1 MSLTSTRRRPEI
13 SNFSSDTNARYT
25 NEKTI
30 ARSSQS
36 PKSSPIRVLAHFRR
50 THSHTVDFE
59 TFAQA
64 AAWANV

>member
-50 THSHTVDFE
+50 TPPPPVDFE
-59 TFAQA
+59 RFAPA
-64 AAWANV
+64 AAGANV